1 MRPRRVADGLKE
13 AFSDI
18 GDGERFFDFKR
29 PEPDAGAAAGVP
41 AGFDVFPPCLV
52 HRLHR
57 HDVGVEPLVAAVSP
71 RIVGAA
77 FPDAHGVEVQL
88 RPEITGE
95 KRVKLLFQQ
104 GPFFTQAQI
113 SSSRSQV
120 SPWAVSSASCV
131 SSNGMQ

>member
-1 MRPRRVADGLKE
+1 MPWSTG
-13 AFSDI
+13 
-18 GDGERFFDFKR
+18 
-29 PEPDAGAAAGVP
+29 
-41 AGFDVFPPCLV
+41 
-52 HRLHR
+52 LHR

-104 GPFFTQAQI
+104 GPFFTGAALLIAFTGFTLGRIQRLLRLFQ
-113 SSSRSQV
+113 
-120 SPWAVSSASCV
+120 WNAVAAGLGPVLPYECGAEPFERV
-131 SSNGMQ
+131 FL